1 MGTVLTVLSKTTRR
15 RPSPRKWPRRGI
27 AAGLTMGTVLSKTI
41 RRRPSPRKWPRR
53 GIAAGPTMGTVLS
66 KTIRRRTL
74 FAGAGAVVL
83 TATSAVVSSVR
94 RREAK

>member
-1 MGTVLTVLSKTTRR
+1 MGTVL
-15 RPSPRKWPRRGI
+15 
-27 AAGLTMGTVLSKTI
+27 TVLSKTI

-53 GIAAGPTMGTVLS
+53 GIAAGQTMNTVRS
-66 KTIRRRTL
+66 KTTRRRTL

-83 TATSAVVSSVR
+83 TAASAVVSSVR